1 MSAPLI
7 PSKALWL
14 DPFRALKAAE
24 QAQLGQ
30 AGVLALAVST
40 LDDLQASLEETGDS
54 TENALAMVV
63 LGLGNDVGLL
73 EDTLALVSALANPV
87 AVVCRVERRQ
97 LELAIAA
104 FQKGAVHVLAA
115 DDFSPSAWHTAMQS
129 VEKASIAAARASHS
143 DTKTEATP
151 KKSPIS
157 SEQAVRSVV
166 YVDPV
171 SRNLLALA
179 QRVAQANVAV
189 LIEGPTGSGKEVLA
203 RVIHES
209 SNAAHGP
216 FIGLNC
222 AAMPEHMI
230 EDMLFGHEKG
240 AFTGAVKDH
249 RGLFEQAQGGTL
261 FLDEIGELP
270 LQLQAK
276 LLRVLQERTLV
287 RLGGER
293 SIQLD
298 VRVVAAT
305 NKNLREAIGQR
316 EFREDLYFRL
326 STFKL
331 RVPPLCERVGDIL
344 PLLARLLARHTQGTQ
359 VWRVSPAAQGLL
371 MAYGWPGNVRELEN
385 VVQRAMVLCADHHI
399 DTEHLMFDD
408 MPDTALLSVAF
419 DTESVQAPLEVSAP
433 EVNPQGL
440 QAAVKHSEQHLIRS
454 AIETSNS
461 RIEAAQKLGISPR
474 TLRYKLA
481 QLRESSPAQLVN
493 A

>member
-54 TENALAMVV
+54 TDNAPAMVV

-73 EDTLALVSALANPV
+73 EDTLALVSALAKPV

-115 DDFSPSAWHTAMQS
+115 DDFSPSAWQTALQS
-129 VEKASIAAARASHS
+129 VEKASIAAARAPYS
-143 DTKTEATP
+143 DAKTEATP

-305 NKNLREAIGQR
+305 NKNLREAISQR

-331 RVPPLCERVGDIL
+331 RVPPLSDRVGDIL

-419 DTESVQAPLEVSAP
+419 DTESAQAPLEVSAA
-433 EVNPQGL
+433 EANPQGL

-454 AIETSNS
+454 AIETSSS

-481 QLRESSPAQLVN
+481 QLRESSPTQLVN

>member
-14 DPFRALKAAE
+14 DPFRVLKAAE

-30 AGVLALAVST
+30 AGVLTLAVST
-40 LDDLQASLEETGDS
+40 LDDLQASIEETGHTIDCS
-54 TENALAMVV
+54 PVMVV
-63 LGLGNDVGLL
+63 LGLGTDVGLL
-73 EDTLALVSALANPV
+73 EDTLALVNALAKPV

-115 DDFSPSAWHTAMQS
+115 DDFSPSAWQTAMQS
-129 VEKASIAAARASHS
+129 VEKASIAPVRAAHF
-143 DTKTEATP
+143 DTKTEATA

-331 RVPPLCERVGDIL
+331 RVPPLSERVGDIL
-344 PLLARLLARHTQGTQ
+344 PLLARLLARHAQVTQ

-419 DTESVQAPLEVSAP
+419 DTESAQAHLEVSAA

-481 QLRESSPAQLVN
+481 QFRESSPAQLAN

>member
-54 TENALAMVV
+54 TDNAPAMVV

-73 EDTLALVSALANPV
+73 EDTLALVSALAKPV

-143 DTKTEATP
+143 DTKTESTP

-249 RGLFEQAQGGTL
+249 RGLFE
-261 FLDEIGELP
+261 
-270 LQLQAK
+270 
-276 LLRVLQERTLV
+276 
-287 RLGGER
+287 
-293 SIQLD
+293 
-298 VRVVAAT
+298 
-305 NKNLREAIGQR
+305 
-316 EFREDLYFRL
+316 
-326 STFKL
+326 
-331 RVPPLCERVGDIL
+331 
-344 PLLARLLARHTQGTQ
+344 
-359 VWRVSPAAQGLL
+359 
-371 MAYGWPGNVRELEN
+371 
-385 VVQRAMVLCADHHI
+385 
-399 DTEHLMFDD
+399 
-408 MPDTALLSVAF
+408 
-419 DTESVQAPLEVSAP
+419 
-433 EVNPQGL
+433 
-440 QAAVKHSEQHLIRS
+440 
-454 AIETSNS
+454 
-461 RIEAAQKLGISPR
+461 
-474 TLRYKLA
+474 
-481 QLRESSPAQLVN
+481 
-493 A
+493 